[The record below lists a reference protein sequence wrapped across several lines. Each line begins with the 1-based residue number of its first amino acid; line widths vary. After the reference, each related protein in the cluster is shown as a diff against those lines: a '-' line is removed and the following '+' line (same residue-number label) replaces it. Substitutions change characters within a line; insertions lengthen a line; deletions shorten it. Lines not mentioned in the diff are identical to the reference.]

1 MVFSMGLAQG
11 FGSDMSLSLRLALGG
26 KAMGNEALQELHDV
40 KDVATGWS
48 LSICSL
54 QLRPQMS

>member
-1 MVFSMGLAQG
+1 MGLAQG